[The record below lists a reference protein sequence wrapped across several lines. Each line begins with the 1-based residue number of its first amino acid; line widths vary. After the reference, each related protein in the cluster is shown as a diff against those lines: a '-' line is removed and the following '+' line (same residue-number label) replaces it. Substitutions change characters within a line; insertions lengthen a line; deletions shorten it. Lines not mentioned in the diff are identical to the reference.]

1 MSGLTVAVDYGAIT
15 RNARALLDRAGGAG
29 LMAVVKA
36 DGYGHGLIETARAAR
51 AGGASWLGV
60 ALPEEALA
68 LRASGDTGRV
78 LAWLY
83 GPDLPASALIAAE
96 VDLSVSSLANLR
108 AIVAGAGQAGKRAR
122 IHVCVDTGLGREGAT
137 PEDLPALLDAVARA
151 SAAGEVEAVGIW
163 SHLAWADAPGHPTID
178 DQAAVFRAAI
188 ETARERGL
196 TFEVR
201 HLANSA
207 AALTRP
213 DLRFDLVRPGIALYG
228 LSPLTDA
235 TGASLGLTPA
245 MSVTSVVALVKKVR
259 AGHGVSYGHEYVTD
273 RETFLGLVPVGYA
286 DGVFRSAGGRGEVSI
301 RGERYRIAGRVCMDQ
316 FVVDLGPSTSVVEG
330 DVVTLIGPDGP
341 TARDWADAAGTID
354 YEIVCRFGG
363 LRPKVAAR

>member
-1 MSGLTVAVDYGAIT
+1 VSGLTVAVDYGAIT
-15 RNARALLDRAGGAG
+15 RNARILLERAGGAG

-36 DGYGHGLIETARAAR
+36 DGYGHGLVETARAAR

-60 ALPEEALA
+60 AQPEEALA
-68 LRASGDTGRV
+68 LREAGDSGR
-78 LAWLY
+78 LFAWLY
-83 GPDLPASALIAAE
+83 GPDLPAAALIAAD
-96 VDLSVSSLANLR
+96 VDLSVSSLSNLK
-108 AIVAGAGQAGKRAR
+108 AVLAGAKEAGSRAR

-137 PEDLPALLDAVARA
+137 PDDLPALLDAVERER
-151 SAAGEVEAVGIW
+151 SAGTVEAVGIW

-178 DQAAVFRAAI
+178 DQAEVFRFALDLAS
-188 ETARERGL
+188 ERGL

-228 LSPLTDA
+228 LSPIAGADA
-235 TGASLGLTPA
+235 ADPALTPA

-259 AGHGVSYGHEYVTD
+259 AGHGVSYGHDYVTE
-273 RETFLGLVPVGYA
+273 RETYLGLVPVGYA
-286 DGVFRSAGGRGEVSI
+286 DGVFRSAGGRAEVAI
-301 RGERYRIAGRVCMDQ
+301 RGHRYRIAGRVCMDQ
-316 FVVDLGPSTSVVEG
+316 FVVDLGPSTSVAEG

-341 TARDWADAAGTID
+341 TAREWADAAGTID

-363 LRPKVAAR
+363 LRPKVVAG

>member
-1 MSGLTVAVDYGAIT
+1 MSGLTVVVDYGAIT
-15 RNARALLDRAGGAG
+15 RNARVLLERAGGAG

-36 DGYGHGLIETARAAR
+36 DGYGHGLVETARAAR

-60 ALPEEALA
+60 AQPEEALA
-68 LRASGDTGRV
+68 LRESGDSGRL

-83 GPDLPASALIAAE
+83 GPDLPAAALIAAD
-96 VDLSVSSLANLR
+96 VDLSVSSLSNLK
-108 AIVAGAGQAGKRAR
+108 AVLAGAKEAGSRAR

-137 PEDLPALLDAVARA
+137 PDDLPALLDAVERER
-151 SAAGEVEAVGIW
+151 AAGAIEAVGIW
-163 SHLAWADAPGHPTID
+163 SHLAWADVPGHPTID
-178 DQAAVFRAAI
+178 DQAKVFRSALELAH
-188 ETARERGL
+188 ERGL
-196 TFEVR
+196 GFEVR

-228 LSPLTDA
+228 LSPLP
-235 TGASLGLTPA
+235 GADGDGFALTPA
-245 MSVTSVVALVKKVR
+245 MSVTSIVALVKKVR
-259 AGHGVSYGHEYVTD
+259 AGHGVSYGHDYVTE
-273 RETFLGLVPVGYA
+273 RETYLGLVPVGYA
-286 DGVFRSAGGRGEVSI
+286 DGVFRSASGRAEVSI

-316 FVVDLGPSTSVVEG
+316 FVVDLGPSTSVAEG

-341 TARDWADAAGTID
+341 TAREWADAAGTID

-363 LRPKVAAR
+363 FRPKIVAG